1 MYGKNTIICALG
13 FCMNA
18 VELIDVN
25 KQYGELKALTDIQL
39 SVKKGEKLVI
49 CGPSGSGK
57 STLMRAVNGLE
68 SISKGVIKVLG
79 QPISTT
85 PSDKVDMVFQHF
97 HLFPHL
103 SILDNLILAP
113 TRTLNLSRREALK
126 NAMHFLNQ
134 VGMTDQADQ
143 FPVQLSSGQKQ
154 RVAIARSLCMQ
165 PEVLLFDEPTSALDP
180 QTKHD
185 VLNIITDIAKS
196 GMTMICITHDVSFA
210 QKIADRVVFMEQG
223 KIIEVA
229 PPEQFFNQP
238 QHPRAQHF
246 LDQFMSHQ

>member
-57 STLMRAVNGLE
+57 STLIRAVNGLE
-68 SISKGVIKVLG
+68 SISKGVINVLG

-126 NAMHFLNQ
+126 KRHA
-134 VGMTDQADQ
+134 
-143 FPVQLSSGQKQ
+143 LSQSSWYDRSG
-154 RVAIARSLCMQ
+154 
-165 PEVLLFDEPTSALDP
+165 
-180 QTKHD
+180 
-185 VLNIITDIAKS
+185 
-196 GMTMICITHDVSFA
+196 
-210 QKIADRVVFMEQG
+210 
-223 KIIEVA
+223 
-229 PPEQFFNQP
+229 
-238 QHPRAQHF
+238 
-246 LDQFMSHQ
+246 